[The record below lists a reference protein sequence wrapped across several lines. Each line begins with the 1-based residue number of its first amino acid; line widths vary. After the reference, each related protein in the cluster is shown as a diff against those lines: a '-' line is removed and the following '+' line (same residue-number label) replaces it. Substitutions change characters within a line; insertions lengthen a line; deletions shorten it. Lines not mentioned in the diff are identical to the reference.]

1 MDEFNKKKHNVVIEN
16 RESIALSG
24 VKDAPAFNENEALI
38 CTDYGDIVV
47 KGSGMRLD
55 ALDLE
60 SGNVKIYGKIT
71 ALIYNDKLQAK
82 GFFKRMLSS

>member
-1 MDEFNKKKHNVVIEN
+1 MEN
-16 RESIALSG
+16 RESIELSG
-24 VKDAPAFNENEALI
+24 VKDVPAFNENDALI
-38 CTDYGDIVV
+38 CTDYGDISL
-47 KGSGMRLD
+47 KGSSMRLD

-71 ALIYNDKLQAK
+71 AIIYNDKLQAK